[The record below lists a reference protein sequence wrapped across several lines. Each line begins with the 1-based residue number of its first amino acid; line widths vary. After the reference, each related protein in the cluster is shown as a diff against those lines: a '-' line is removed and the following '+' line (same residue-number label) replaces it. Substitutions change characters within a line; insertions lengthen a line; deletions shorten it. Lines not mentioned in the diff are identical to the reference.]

1 MKGSGLW
8 AADVGDSM
16 KHTGIL
22 NPELISAIAAL
33 GHTQSIVIGDCG
45 LPVPKNVHVIDLSLV
60 AGIPAF
66 MDVLR
71 AVNGELVVEKALIA
85 SEMKEKNPA
94 VYENVQA
101 EMAGI
106 PMTECVHEE
115 FKKQMEFAACV
126 IRTGETTPY
135 ANIILYGGVNF

>member
-1 MKGSGLW
+1 MGDNMKN
-8 AADVGDSM
+8 
-16 KHTGIL
+16 TGIL
-22 NPELISAIAAL
+22 NPELISVIATL
-33 GHTQSIVIGDCG
+33 GHTQSVVIGDCG
-45 LPVPKNVHVIDLSLV
+45 LPIPKGVRVIDLSLI

-66 MDVLR
+66 MDVLH

-94 VYENVQA
+94 IHEQVLA
-101 EMAGI
+101 EMAGVSVS
-106 PMTECVHEE
+106 ECTHEE